1 MPEPLTVTV
10 IDSKARTVPT
20 ASRISTTRPVRTVST
35 STTVGAACGAA
46 AEVAPCAGE
55 ARRVP
60 ADERKPRQRPV
71 LIGKPTRV
79 AGSSEHGD
87 EGELSVPAHARFP
100 HDPIVMAWLLLAIL
114 AREKQMM
121 CNTFF
126 IFWDRG

>member
-1 MPEPLTVTV
+1 M
-10 IDSKARTVPT
+10 
-20 ASRISTTRPVRTVST
+20 RPVRTVST
-35 STTVGAACGAA
+35 STAVGAGLRRRRPSSLCPPRRAA
-46 AEVAPCAGE
+46 IA
-55 ARRVP
+55 
-60 ADERKPRQRPV
+60 ADDRKLRQRPV